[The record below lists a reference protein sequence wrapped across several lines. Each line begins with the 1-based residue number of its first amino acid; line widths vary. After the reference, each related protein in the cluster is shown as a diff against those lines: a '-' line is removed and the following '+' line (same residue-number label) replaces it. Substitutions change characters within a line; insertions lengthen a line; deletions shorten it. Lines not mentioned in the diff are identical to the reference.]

1 VTVLLVSVLVGVAI
15 GVLAGSLGVGGG
27 FLTVPYLVLAI
38 GVEQHAAQ
46 GTSLLVVLPAAILGS
61 ITLQRRGVA
70 GGAAG
75 LLIGLLGALGS
86 VAGARLALAL
96 PAQALRYA
104 FAGLLVL
111 LGVRMVRAAWRSRAA
126 D

>member
-70 GGAAG
+70 GGGAG

-96 PAQALRYA
+96 PAHALRYA

-111 LGVRMVRAAWRSRAA
+111 LGVRMVRAAWRSRTA